1 MKQENRPKWVRKREK
16 TNVGRYG
23 ERMRKGEREDGREKG
38 REKERHS
45 QTIQ

>member
-16 TNVGRYG
+16 TNVGRDG
-23 ERMRKGEREDGREKG
+23 ERMRKDEREKG
-38 REKERHS
+38 KAKERHS